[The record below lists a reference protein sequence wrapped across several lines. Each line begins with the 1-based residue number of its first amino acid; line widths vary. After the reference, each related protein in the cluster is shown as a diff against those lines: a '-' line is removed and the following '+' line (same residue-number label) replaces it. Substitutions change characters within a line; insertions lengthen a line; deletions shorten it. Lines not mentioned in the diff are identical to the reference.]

1 MIPIAP
7 IPPIIPILPI
17 TPIPRYAPNAG
28 SRCSGASRKMVRCRA
43 VNSGAAAIT
52 LIATA
57 YCRLTKELDAD
68 IKKGIGMKALYL
80 RKKYKRTV
88 SNAKNDMEKGV
99 KSERLLSV
107 DIMRGITV
115 AGMIDRKSVV

>member
-7 IPPIIPILPI
+7 ILPIPPI

-28 SRCSGASRKMVRCRA
+28 SRCSGASRKTARRRA

-57 YCRLTKELDAD
+57 YCRLTREESDCYSPTA
-68 IKKGIGMKALYL
+68 M
-80 RKKYKRTV
+80 
-88 SNAKNDMEKGV
+88 MEAPFEV
-99 KSERLLSV
+99 
-107 DIMRGITV
+107 
-115 AGMIDRKSVV
+115 